1 MSKEIKKMELMLE
14 LKKTSTAYILL
25 FFLGAHHIY
34 MGSIFKQIAYWL
46 TFGGFGIWMIYDLIT
61 LGKKVREHN
70 ENVYRKIE
78 CL

>member
-1 MSKEIKKMELMLE
+1 MSKEIRKMELMKE

-34 MGSIFKQIAYWL
+34 MGSVVKQIAYWL
-46 TFGGFGIWMIYDLIT
+46 TCGGLGIWMIYDLTT

-70 ENVYRKIE
+70 ESIYDQIE
-78 CL
+78 RL